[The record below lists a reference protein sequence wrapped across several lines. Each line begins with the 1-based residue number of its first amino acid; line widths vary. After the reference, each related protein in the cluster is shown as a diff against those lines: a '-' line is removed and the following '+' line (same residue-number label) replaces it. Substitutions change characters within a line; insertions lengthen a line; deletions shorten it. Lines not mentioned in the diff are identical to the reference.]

1 MRRSTGW
8 MLVMGACVA
17 LAANAADAAVVC
29 QKGKKVKL
37 RAEVCKGKEVLVH
50 DLTELAQ
57 PGPKGDQ
64 GDPGEPGAP
73 GTARAYAEVDAE
85 TPSIVAARSR
95 GFASVERTGAGIY
108 CLVPEE
114 GIDPGTSAAVA
125 STSGPVSAS
134 SYAYTAPAGVSC
146 PDGFVVVVKEGTVLD
161 SDTDFTIV
169 VP

>member
-1 MRRSTGW
+1 MPPI
-8 MLVMGACVA
+8 
-17 LAANAADAAVVC
+17 VC

-73 GTARAYAEVDAE
+73 GSARAYAEVDAE
-85 TPSIVAARSR
+85 TPSLVAARSR

-108 CLVPEE
+108 WYPQ
-114 GIDPGTSAAVA
+114 
-125 STSGPVSAS
+125 
-134 SYAYTAPAGVSC
+134 PAGCGVTFSTQHQ
-146 PDGFVVVVKEGTVLD
+146 PRGSGESHRRPGVHRTIITVLAID
-161 SDTDFTIV
+161 S
-169 VP
+169 